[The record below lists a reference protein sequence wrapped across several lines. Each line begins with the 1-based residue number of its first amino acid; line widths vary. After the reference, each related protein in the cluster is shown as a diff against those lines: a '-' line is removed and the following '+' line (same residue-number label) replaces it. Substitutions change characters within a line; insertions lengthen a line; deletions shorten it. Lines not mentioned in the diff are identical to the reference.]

1 MKQLSWIFL
10 FLWVFSVYAEDEDL
24 PVVSSAKE
32 LKAVKAAKIIWK
44 QDGSKMVL
52 VLSDKPADEVLPLWV
67 DVTEVTV
74 GQFKKFL
81 AESGHLFKATLW
93 EKISRY
99 SPTDKHP
106 MVYVSWYDAT
116 AYAKWAGKRLPT
128 EKEWEFTARG
138 GLVNKEYSWGDDE
151 SLARDYANHRGT
163 GGKDEWEYTAP
174 VGSFKPN
181 GYGLYN
187 IGGNVSEWCQDW
199 YDSDRSSKVLRGGS
213 WLYYTDGP
221 RLAHRSSFRPA
232 DSNYAVGFRCV
243 SGLN

>member
-10 FLWVFSVYAEDEDL
+10 FLWVFSVYAEDKDL

-32 LKAVKAAKIIWK
+32 LKVVKAEKIIWR

-52 VLSDKPADEVLPLWV
+52 VLSDKSADEVLPLWV

-81 AESGHLFKATLW
+81 AESDHLFKATLW

-128 EKEWEFTARG
+128 EKEWEFVARG
-138 GLVNKEYSWGDDE
+138 GLVNKEYSWGNDE
-151 SLARDYANHRGT
+151 GLVRDYANHRGT
-163 GGKDEWEYTAP
+163 GGKDE
-174 VGSFKPN
+174 
-181 GYGLYN
+181 
-187 IGGNVSEWCQDW
+187 
-199 YDSDRSSKVLRGGS
+199 
-213 WLYYTDGP
+213 
-221 RLAHRSSFRPA
+221 
-232 DSNYAVGFRCV
+232 
-243 SGLN
+243 